1 MGHYEDFFWEITEE
15 LNQLGL
21 RKEFDNKIKEM
32 RYDDEWRY
40 KELKERWDYALKFVK
55 EKNKKV
61 KIKK

>member
-55 EKNKKV
+55 ENNTKV

>member
-32 RYDDEWRY
+32 RYDDDWRY

-55 EKNKKV
+55 ENNTKV